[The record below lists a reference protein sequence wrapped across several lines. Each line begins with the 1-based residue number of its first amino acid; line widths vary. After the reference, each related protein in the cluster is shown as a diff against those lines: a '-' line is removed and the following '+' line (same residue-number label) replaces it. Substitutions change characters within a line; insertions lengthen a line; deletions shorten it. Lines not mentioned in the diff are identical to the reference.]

1 MGALKN
7 FINGITD
14 GESYDDDDFLD
25 GDDVMDEDE
34 KPARGRDNSGSRN
47 SGSRNSGSRR
57 SSSGMEVVVIKP
69 TTVEEAREI
78 TDTLLAN
85 KIVNLNLE
93 GLDVAVAQRI
103 IDFISGST
111 YALSGNL
118 EKISQY
124 IFLITPRTVAVSGDY
139 RTSGDIPG
147 FSGNPSG
154 RMM

>member
-7 FINGITD
+7 FINGITND
-14 GESYDDDDFLD
+14 ELDDDDDFLD
-25 GDDVMDEDE
+25 DDQAIDEDE
-34 KPARGRDNSGSRN
+34 KPARARDNSGSRN
-47 SGSRNSGSRR
+47 AGSRR
-57 SSSGMEVVVIKP
+57 RSSGMEVVVIKP

-139 RTSGDIPG
+139 RTAGDIPG
-147 FSGNPSG
+147 FSGNQSG